1 MISKEEEE
9 GVETITFLGT
19 LEEITEIQK
28 EYEDYSYARKCFL
41 SREYKTALG
50 FLGV

>member
-28 EYEDYSYARKCFL
+28 EYQDYPR
-41 SREYKTALG
+41 LG
-50 FLGV
+50 SVSSVENTKRH

>member
-19 LEEITEIQK
+19 LEKITEIQK
-28 EYEDYSYARKCFL
+28 EHEDYPCARKCLL
-41 SREYKTALG
+41 SGEYKTALG
-50 FLGV
+50 FLRV